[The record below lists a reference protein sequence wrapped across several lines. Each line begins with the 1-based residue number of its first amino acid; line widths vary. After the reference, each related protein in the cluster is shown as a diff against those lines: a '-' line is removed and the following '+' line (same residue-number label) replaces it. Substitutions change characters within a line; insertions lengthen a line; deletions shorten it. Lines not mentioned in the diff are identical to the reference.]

1 MNAALDAGPALWIER
16 DGAARGD
23 PGALPL
29 ACLHGWG
36 LNLRVWDALRAPL
49 CAGGRELL
57 LIDLP
62 GHGRSPFAPLRA
74 SLDAQVESVLAVL
87 PERVALLGWSLGGQ
101 FALALAARAP
111 TRIAQLILVATTPRF
126 VAGGDWNHGLP
137 PMLLERF
144 AARLE
149 GDYRLTVSD
158 FLELQ
163 VRGSRD
169 AEEILRTL
177 RRALLEHGEAQPA
190 ALLAGLG
197 ILRSTDLRAG
207 LGELRQPTL
216 VISGQYDRVT
226 PPAAGQA
233 LAAALPQ
240 ATYRELA
247 RAAHA
252 PFLSHTR
259 EFVACVEGFLGRG
272 P

>member
-1 MNAALDAGPALWIER
+1 MNAALEAGPALWVER
-16 DGAARGD
+16 DGAARGG

-29 ACLHGWG
+29 VCLHGWG

-57 LIDLP
+57 LVDLP
-62 GHGRSPFAPLRA
+62 GHGRSPFTPAQA
-74 SLDAQVESVLAVL
+74 SLEAQVESVLASL
-87 PERVALLGWSLGGQ
+87 PDRVALLGWSLGGQ

-111 TRIAQLILVATTPRF
+111 TRIAQLVLVATTPKF
-126 VAGGDWNHGLP
+126 VAGDDWSKGLP
-137 PMLLERF
+137 ASLLERF

-197 ILRSTDLRAG
+197 ILRGTDLRAG
-207 LGELRQPTL
+207 LGQLHQPTL

-233 LAAALPQ
+233 LAAALPH

-252 PFLSHTR
+252 PFLSHTG
-259 EFVACVEGFLGRG
+259 EFVACVEGFLGSGR
-272 P
+272 